1 MAKVDYNKYLVR
13 KPVYEVGIAAVGQ
26 RGHQAPSMTYMSDA
40 LVPGSN
46 TYVEISWIYDVPEPN
61 PYVFEHAHN
70 YDEIV
75 MHIGN
80 DPENPES
87 LGAEMTIEVEGQPL
101 SFDRTTALFLP
112 AGTKHGP
119 LTWQKV
125 TRPHIEMTVMLGCG
139 DLKLASPGSNPDK
152 QVHQR

>member
-1 MAKVDYNKYLVR
+1 MPKIDYNMNLVR
-13 KPVYEVGIAAVGQ
+13 NPVYEVGAQAAGKHK
-26 RGHQAPSMTYMSDA
+26 GHQVPSMTYMSNA

-75 MHIGN
+75 LHIGS
-80 DPENPES
+80 DPANPES
-87 LGAEMTIEVEGQPL
+87 LGGEMEIYVEGQPL
-101 SFDRTTALFLP
+101 GFDKTTALFLP
-112 AGTKHGP
+112 RGTKHGP

-125 TRPHIEMTVMLGCG
+125 TRPHLEMTIMLGCG
-139 DLKLASPGSNPDK
+139 DFALASPGSNPK
-152 QVHQR
+152 Q

>member
-1 MAKVDYNKYLVR
+1 MPKVDYDKYLVR
-13 KPVYEVGIAAVGQ
+13 KPAYEVGVQAVGKHK
-26 RGHQAPSMTYMSDA
+26 GHQVPSMTYMSNG

-46 TYVEISWIYDVPEPN
+46 TYVEVSWIYDVPTPN

-70 YDEIV
+70 YNEIV
-75 MHIGN
+75 MHIGSDPN
-80 DPENPES
+80 DPEA
-87 LGAEMTIEVEGQPL
+87 LGGEMTIEVEGQPL

-139 DLKLASPGSNPDK
+139 DFALASPGRNPNK
-152 QVHQR
+152 

>member
-1 MAKVDYNKYLVR
+1 MPKVNYDKYLVK
-13 KPVYEVGIAAVGQ
+13 KPAYEVGVQAVG
-26 RGHQAPSMTYMSDA
+26 RHKGHQVPSMTYMSNA

-46 TYVEISWIYDVPEPN
+46 TYVEVSWIYDVPTPN
-61 PYVFEHAHN
+61 PYIFEHAHN
-70 YDEIV
+70 YNEIV
-75 MHIGN
+75 MHIGSDPN
-80 DPENPES
+80 DPEA
-87 LGAEMTIEVEGQPL
+87 LGGEMTIEVEGQPL

-139 DLKLASPGSNPDK
+139 DFALASPGRNPSE
-152 QVHQR
+152 

>member
-1 MAKVDYNKYLVR
+1 MPKVDYDKYLVR
-13 KPVYEVGIAAVGQ
+13 KPAYEVGVQAVGKHK
-26 RGHQAPSMTYMSDA
+26 GHQVPSMTYMSNS

-46 TYVEISWIYDVPEPN
+46 TYVEVSWIYDVPTPN

-70 YDEIV
+70 YNEIV
-75 MHIGN
+75 MHIGSDPN
-80 DPENPES
+80 DPEA
-87 LGAEMTIEVEGQPL
+87 LGGEMTIEVEGQPL
-101 SFDRTTALFLP
+101 TFNRTTALFLP

-139 DLKLASPGSNPDK
+139 DFALASPGRNPEK
-152 QVHQR
+152 

>member
-1 MAKVDYNKYLVR
+1 MPKIDYNTYLVR
-13 KPVYEVGIAAVGQ
+13 KPVYEVGARAVGKHK
-26 RGHQAPSMTYMSDA
+26 GHQVPSMTYMSNA

-75 MHIGN
+75 LHIGS

-87 LGAEMTIEVEGQPL
+87 LGGDMEICVEGQPL
-101 SFDRTTALFLP
+101 RFDKTTALFLP
-112 AGTKHGP
+112 RGTKHGP

-125 TRPHIEMTVMLGCG
+125 TRPHLEMTIMLGCG
-139 DLKLASPGSNPDK
+139 DFALANPGSNPK
-152 QVHQR
+152 Q

>member
-1 MAKVDYNKYLVR
+1 
-13 KPVYEVGIAAVGQ
+13 
-26 RGHQAPSMTYMSDA
+26 
-40 LVPGSN
+40 
-46 TYVEISWIYDVPEPN
+46 
-61 PYVFEHAHN
+61 
-70 YDEIV
+70 
-75 MHIGN
+75 MHIGS

-87 LGAEMTIEVEGQPL
+87 LGGVMTIEVEGQPL

-139 DLKLASPGSNPDK
+139 DLKLARPGRSPDK
-152 QVHQR
+152 